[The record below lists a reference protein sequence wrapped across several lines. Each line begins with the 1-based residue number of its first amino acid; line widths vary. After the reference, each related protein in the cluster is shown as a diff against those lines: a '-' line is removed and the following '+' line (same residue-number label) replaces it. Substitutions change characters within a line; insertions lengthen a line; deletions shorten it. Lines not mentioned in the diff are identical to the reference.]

1 MNLSQIKFSRNFY
14 ILIIFFSFSI
24 KFLLM
29 PISAHSDLLAINMF
43 PALIR
48 EGILDIYSYI
58 QSSNNPKIYFYHPIV
73 YFFIGFFQFFYSF
86 FSNTFSSW
94 MSDLR
99 LVYLNSITS
108 KSTDYF
114 IYTNNTG
121 LFKDLFL
128 MKIPYLI
135 FDIFSLMLICKFIK
149 LKLISKG
156 NIILWLVNPILIYSA
171 YIFGQFDVI
180 ICFFIFLGYIYLYKK
195 KIYQASLIWGIA
207 GAFKIYP
214 FIFVL
219 PMALI
224 YAKTIKNFFVIL
236 TISLLP
242 FVIFLIPSLIS
253 NPELAIYSSTVG
265 NLNLYSKKISGWEH
279 FSSLIKLTIFAFSYL
294 IILISSIVLKVQ
306 NKWRLALGIN
316 LITLLMFYTLFYRT
330 HFHYLL
336 WASPLIILWFKQ
348 AKISSTIII
357 LLTLSFASYK
367 ILANQLQLG
376 LFEPINPE
384 YFSSL
389 PTFNEVINR
398 FIPYRIVSTFGF
410 IAFSLISL
418 WIAVRVI
425 KEFLFE
431 EKIVT
436 LKRK

>member
-1 MNLSQIKFSRNFY
+1 MNFSHIKFSRNFY
-14 ILIIFFSFSI
+14 ILITLFSFSI

-29 PISAHSDLLAINMF
+29 PISAHSDFLAINMF
-43 PALIR
+43 PALMR

-58 QSSNNPKIYFYHPIV
+58 QSSNNPKIYYYHPIV

-86 FSNTFSSW
+86 FSDTFLSW
-94 MSDLR
+94 MRDLR
-99 LVYLNSITS
+99 FTYLNNITS

-121 LFKDLFL
+121 LFKDLFI
-128 MKIPYLI
+128 MKVPYLI
-135 FDIFSLMLICKFIK
+135 FDMLSLMLIYRFIK

-156 NIILWLVNPILIYSA
+156 NIILWLFNPILIYSA
-171 YIFGQFDVI
+171 YIFGQFDAI
-180 ICFFIFLGYIYLYKK
+180 TCFFVFLGYIYLYKK

-253 NPELAIYSSTVG
+253 NPELAIYSSTIG
-265 NLNLYSKKISGWEH
+265 NYNLYSRKISGWEYY
-279 FSSLIKLTIFAFSYL
+279 SSLIKLSIFVLSYL
-294 IILISSIVLKVQ
+294 GLLIFTKLLKIKDKWRFTLGIGLISISMLLVLFP
-306 NKWRLALGIN
+306 RA
-316 LITLLMFYTLFYRT
+316 

-336 WASPLIILWFKQ
+336 WVSPLIMLWFKQ

-376 LFEPINPE
+376 LFAPINPE

-389 PTFNEVINR
+389 PTFNEVVNR
-398 FIPYRIVSTFGF
+398 FIPYRIISTIGF

-418 WIAVRVI
+418 WIVVKVI
-425 KEFLFE
+425 RELLFE
-431 EKIVT
+431 EKIAT
-436 LKRK
+436 SNRK